1 MNKLTLNKSEQAVI
15 DLLVNEVIK
24 KLDERQFKNT
34 VTKAVTDALNK
45 QPVTN
50 ANTYV
55 DPFKDYKFE
64 GYDINAIMEGK

>member
-50 ANTYV
+50 AV
-55 DPFKDYKFE
+55 QDDFE

>member
-1 MNKLTLNKSEQAVI
+1 LM
-15 DLLVNEVIK
+15 VNEVIK
-24 KLDERQFKNT
+24 KLDERQFKST

-50 ANTYV
+50 AV
-55 DPFKDYKFE
+55 QDDFE

>member
-24 KLDERQFKNT
+24 KLDERELKKN

-50 ANTYV
+50 AV
-55 DPFKDYKFE
+55 QDDFE

>member
-24 KLDERQFKNT
+24 KLDERRFKNT

-50 ANTYV
+50 AV
-55 DPFKDYKFE
+55 QDDFE

>member
-1 MNKLTLNKSEQAVI
+1 MNKLTLNKTEQAFI
-15 DLLVNEVIK
+15 DLMVNEVIK

-34 VTKAVTDALNK
+34 VTKAVADALNK

-50 ANTYV
+50 AV
-55 DPFKDYKFE
+55 QDDFE

>member
-45 QPVTN
+45 QPTTN
-50 ANTYV
+50 AND
-55 DPFKDYKFE
+55 DPFKDYKFGDNNSE
-64 GYDINAIMEGK
+64 AK

>member
-34 VTKAVTDALNK
+34 VTKAVTDALHK

-50 ANTYV
+50 ANTYD
-55 DPFKDYKFE
+55 DPFKDYKFGDNNSE
-64 GYDINAIMEGK
+64 AK

>member
-1 MNKLTLNKSEQAVI
+1 MNKLTLNKTEQAFI
-15 DLLVNEVIK
+15 DLMVNEVIK
-24 KLDERQFKNT
+24 KLDERQLKKA

-50 ANTYV
+50 AV
-55 DPFKDYKFE
+55 QDDFE

>member
-24 KLDERQFKNT
+24 KLDERKLKKN

-45 QPVTN
+45 QPTTN
-50 ANTYV
+50 ARSYD
-55 DPFKDYKFE
+55 DPFKDYKFGDNNSE
-64 GYDINAIMEGK
+64 AK

>member
-45 QPVTN
+45 QPTTN
-50 ANTYV
+50 AV
-55 DPFKDYKFE
+55 QDDFE

>member
-24 KLDERQFKNT
+24 KLDERELKKA

-50 ANTYV
+50 ANTYD

>member
-24 KLDERQFKNT
+24 KLDERQLKNT

-50 ANTYV
+50 AV
-55 DPFKDYKFE
+55 QDDFE

>member
-1 MNKLTLNKSEQAVI
+1 MNKLTLNKTEQAFI
-15 DLLVNEVIK
+15 DLMVNEVIK

-50 ANTYV
+50 AV
-55 DPFKDYKFE
+55 QDDFE
-64 GYDINAIMEGK
+64 GYDINSIMEGK

>member
-1 MNKLTLNKSEQAVI
+1 MNKLTLNKTEQAFI
-15 DLLVNEVIK
+15 DLMVNEVIK
-24 KLDERQFKNT
+24 KLDERELKKN

-50 ANTYV
+50 AV
-55 DPFKDYKFE
+55 QDDFE

>member
-1 MNKLTLNKSEQAVI
+1 MNKLTLNKTEQAFI
-15 DLLVNEVIK
+15 DLMVNEVIK

-45 QPVTN
+45 QPTTN
-50 ANTYV
+50 AV
-55 DPFKDYKFE
+55 QDDFE